1 VTHRSAIP
9 FLDGRSRRPVDALR
23 GAEVVVSSQPL
34 GWPGVLVEAGR
45 NDAWEVDDLMVAH
58 HYLALNVDVAPL
70 TFEVRGAHGFRR
82 VTLDPGSAWVCPAG
96 EPFTHRVGTPNA
108 YALLAVDPAR
118 LDRLVHPSG
127 GRVALRRTYD
137 VRVPQLDH
145 LVRALVV
152 EADRGGPGGPPFV
165 DALTTAIGL
174 QLARVAGAGAPPPA
188 AARGGLAPAARRR
201 VLALMDASVETG
213 VSIETLA
220 REAGLSPA
228 HFARAFTR
236 SVGRPPHQHLLALR
250 LERARRLLA
259 AADARLSDVALRTG
273 FADQSHFT
281 RAFRRAF
288 GVTPGAVMR
297 AAGASQFGTPVPDAR
312 PATAP

>member
-1 VTHRSAIP
+1 MAVPHRSAIP
-9 FLDGRSRRPVDALR
+9 FLDGRSRRPVDALG

-34 GWPGVLVEAGR
+34 AWPGVLVEAGR
-45 NDAWEVDDLMVAH
+45 NDAWEVDDLTVAH
-58 HYLALNVDVAPL
+58 HYLALNVDAAPL

-108 YALLAVDPAR
+108 YALLAIDPAR
-118 LDRLVHPSG
+118 LDRLAHPDG
-127 GRVALRRTYD
+127 GRVTLRRTYD

-152 EADRGGPGGPPFV
+152 EADRRGPGGPLFV

-174 QLARVAGAGAPPPA
+174 QLARVARAGEPPPA
-188 AARGGLAPAARRR
+188 PVRGGLTAAARRR
-201 VLALMDASVETG
+201 VLALMAASVETG
-213 VSIETLA
+213 VSVETLA
-220 REAGLSPA
+220 QEAGLSPA

-250 LERARRLLA
+250 LERARALLG

-273 FADQSHFT
+273 FADQAHFT
-281 RAFRRAF
+281 RQFRRAF
-288 GVTPGAVMR
+288 GVTPGAVLRTR
-297 AAGASQFGTPVPDAR
+297 ATR
-312 PATAP
+312 

>member
-1 VTHRSAIP
+1 MAVPHRSAIP
-9 FLDGRSRRPVDALR
+9 FLDGRSRRPVDALG

-34 GWPGVLVEAGR
+34 AWPGVLVEAGR
-45 NDAWEVDDLMVAH
+45 NDAWEVDDLTVAH
-58 HYLALNVDVAPL
+58 HYLALNVDTAPL

-108 YALLAVDPAR
+108 YALLAIDPAR
-118 LDRLVHPSG
+118 LDRLAHPDG
-127 GRVALRRTYD
+127 GRVTLRRTYD

-152 EADRGGPGGPPFV
+152 EADRRGPGGPLFV

-174 QLARVAGAGAPPPA
+174 QLARVARAGEPPPA
-188 AARGGLAPAARRR
+188 PARGGLTAAARRR
-201 VLALMDASVETG
+201 VLALMAASVETG
-213 VSIETLA
+213 VSVETLA
-220 REAGLSPA
+220 HEAGLSPA

-250 LERARRLLA
+250 LERARALLG

-273 FADQSHFT
+273 FADQAHFT
-281 RAFRRAF
+281 RQFRRAF
-288 GVTPGAVMR
+288 GVTPGAVLRTR
-297 AAGASQFGTPVPDAR
+297 ATR
-312 PATAP
+312 

>member
-1 VTHRSAIP
+1 MAVPHRSAIP
-9 FLDGRSRRPVDALR
+9 FLDGRSRRPVDALG

-34 GWPGVLVEAGR
+34 AWPGVLVEAGR
-45 NDAWEVDDLMVAH
+45 NDAWEVDDLTVAH
-58 HYLALNVDVAPL
+58 HYLALNVDAAPL

-108 YALLAVDPAR
+108 YALLAIDPAR
-118 LDRLVHPSG
+118 LDRLAHPDG
-127 GRVALRRTYD
+127 GRVTLRRTYD

-152 EADRGGPGGPPFV
+152 EADRRGPGGPLFV

-174 QLARVAGAGAPPPA
+174 QLARVARAGEPPPA
-188 AARGGLAPAARRR
+188 PARGGLTAAARRR
-201 VLALMDASVETG
+201 VLALMAASVETG
-213 VSIETLA
+213 VSVETLA
-220 REAGLSPA
+220 QEAGLSPA

-250 LERARRLLA
+250 LERARALLV

-273 FADQSHFT
+273 FADQAHFT
-281 RAFRRAF
+281 RQFRRAF
-288 GVTPGAVMR
+288 GVTPGAVLRTR
-297 AAGASQFGTPVPDAR
+297 ATR
-312 PATAP
+312 

>member
-1 VTHRSAIP
+1 MAVPHRSAIP
-9 FLDGRSRRPVDALR
+9 FLDGRSRRPVDALG

-34 GWPGVLVEAGR
+34 AWPGVLVEAGR
-45 NDAWEVDDLMVAH
+45 NDAWEVDDLTVAH
-58 HYLALNVDVAPL
+58 HYLALNVDAAPL

-108 YALLAVDPAR
+108 YALLAIDPAR
-118 LDRLVHPSG
+118 LDRLAHPDG
-127 GRVALRRTYD
+127 GRVTLRRTYD

-152 EADRGGPGGPPFV
+152 EADRRGPGGPLFV

-174 QLARVAGAGAPPPA
+174 QLARVARAGEPPPA
-188 AARGGLAPAARRR
+188 PARGGLTAAARRR
-201 VLALMDASVETG
+201 VLALMAASVETG
-213 VSIETLA
+213 VSVETLA
-220 REAGLSPA
+220 QEAVLSPA

-250 LERARRLLA
+250 LERARALLG

-273 FADQSHFT
+273 FADQAHFT
-281 RAFRRAF
+281 RQFRRAF
-288 GVTPGAVMR
+288 GVTPGAVLRTR
-297 AAGASQFGTPVPDAR
+297 ATR
-312 PATAP
+312 

>member
-1 VTHRSAIP
+1 MAVPHRSAIP
-9 FLDGRSRRPVDALR
+9 FLDGRSRRPVDALG

-34 GWPGVLVEAGR
+34 AWPGVLVEAGR
-45 NDAWEVDDLMVAH
+45 NDAWEVDDLTVAH
-58 HYLALNVDVAPL
+58 HYLALNVDTAPL

-96 EPFTHRVGTPNA
+96 EPFTHRVGTSNA

-118 LDRLVHPSG
+118 LDRLVHPDG

-152 EADRGGPGGPPFV
+152 EADRRGPGGPLFV
-165 DALTTAIGL
+165 EALTTAIGL
-174 QLARVAGAGAPPPA
+174 QLARVAGAEAPPGA

-201 VLALMDASVETG
+201 VLARMAASIETG
-213 VSIETLA
+213 VSVETLA
-220 REAGLSPA
+220 QEAGLSPA

-250 LERARRLLA
+250 LERARALLGA
-259 AADARLSDVALRTG
+259 PDARLSDVALRTG
-273 FADQSHFT
+273 FADQAHFT
-281 RAFRRAF
+281 RQFRRAF
-288 GVTPGAVMR
+288 GVTPGAVLRAR
-297 AAGASQFGTPVPDAR
+297 AAR
-312 PATAP
+312 

>member
-1 VTHRSAIP
+1 MAVPHRSAIP
-9 FLDGRSRRPVDALR
+9 FLDGRSRRPVDALG

-34 GWPGVLVEAGR
+34 AWPGVLVEAGR
-45 NDAWEVDDLMVAH
+45 NDAWEVDDLTVAH
-58 HYLALNVDVAPL
+58 HYLALNVDAAPL

-108 YALLAVDPAR
+108 YALLAIDPAR
-118 LDRLVHPSG
+118 LDRLAHPDG
-127 GRVALRRTYD
+127 GRVTLRRTYD

-152 EADRGGPGGPPFV
+152 EADRRGPGGPLFV

-174 QLARVAGAGAPPPA
+174 QLARVARAGEPPPA
-188 AARGGLAPAARRR
+188 PARGGLTAAARRR
-201 VLALMDASVETG
+201 VLALMAASVETG
-213 VSIETLA
+213 VSVETLA
-220 REAGLSPA
+220 QEAGLSPA

-250 LERARRLLA
+250 LERARALLG

-273 FADQSHFT
+273 FADQAHFT
-281 RAFRRAF
+281 RQFRRAF
-288 GVTPGAVMR
+288 GVTPGAVLRTR
-297 AAGASQFGTPVPDAR
+297 ATR
-312 PATAP
+312 